1 MDKAFPNE
9 NMSRRESEKRAE
21 QAPIN
26 ASTVWL
32 LQQSIKDMTRLASTY
47 CRFLSLEIEK
57 SENVVLNAERVT
69 ETMRSLNQLS
79 SAISKVCQVL
89 LAAEPG
95 ANERYIS
102 MLSHSRKSD
111 GESSTPSSESH
122 SKQPVTCI

>member
-1 MDKAFPNE
+1 MDKVFTNE
-9 NMSRRESEKRAE
+9 NMAYVESASRVE
-21 QAPIN
+21 QVHLN
-26 ASTVWL
+26 SYTVCL
-32 LQQSIKDMTRLASTY
+32 LQQSIKDMTKLACTY
-47 CRFLSLEIEK
+47 CHFLRVEIEK
-57 SENVVLNAERVT
+57 SENVILNAERVT